1 MFKFGTAQN
10 SKRKRGSWRVGEL
23 CVRESDRT
31 IECKTFN
38 FEKVM
43 HLDMKWTAEGQ
54 RKQIKTDTANGER
67 ETGK

>member
-1 MFKFGTAQN
+1 ML
-10 SKRKRGSWRVGEL
+10 V

-67 ETGK
+67 ETGKQK